1 MFRGPL
7 LALVLAATA
16 AAASFRLY
24 LKDGSWQVVREY
36 VVEEDR
42 VRYYSLER
50 SEWEEIPLELLDL
63 KRTESERR
71 ARQEEIKA
79 IGEAEAA
86 ENAAEQALR
95 EEVRRVPYEPG
106 VYWIQGQEIVPVKQ
120 AESKLT
126 GSKRNTVLR
135 VITPIPIVAGK
146 SNLEVEGKHAA
157 LNVGVE
163 RPEFYIRLSDDEKFL
178 IVKGTTTR
186 SNSRIFQRW
195 TVVPVSNELFQE
207 QDEVE
212 IFRQQLGSNL
222 YKIWPQ
228 KPLEPGEYAVIQYTE
243 GKPNTQVWDFSYYP
257 GGGPPKA
264 K

>member
-1 MFRGPL
+1 MFRGL
-7 LALVLAATA
+7 FLTLVLAAVA

-24 LKDGSWQVVREY
+24 LTDGSWQIVREY
-36 VVEEDR
+36 VVEGDR
-42 VRYYSLER
+42 VRYYSVER

-63 KRTESERR
+63 KRTENERR
-71 ARQEEIKA
+71 ARQEEIKT
-79 IGEAEAA
+79 ISEAEAA
-86 ENAAEQALR
+86 EDAAERALR

-106 VYWIQGQEIVPVKQ
+106 VYWIQGQELVPVKQ
-120 AESKLT
+120 AESKLA
-126 GSKRNTVLR
+126 GSKRSTVLR
-135 VITPIPIVAGK
+135 VITPVPIVAGK

-157 LNVGVE
+157 LNVGVP
-163 RPEFYIRLSDDEKFL
+163 RPEFYIRLSADEKFV
-178 IVKGTTTR
+178 IVKGTVTR
-186 SNSRIFQRW
+186 NNARVFQRW

-212 IFRQQLGSNL
+212 IFRQQVGSNL

-228 KPLEPGEYAVIQYTE
+228 KPLDAGEYAVLQYTE

-257 GGGPPKA
+257 AGGPPKT